1 MSSKKFTLFR
11 VKVEVVLMCNV
22 RRVDRACGMLVQI
35 FVTFA
40 ILLSQVCTSDPDQ
53 LNLEVVSEAEL
64 QQLVLDEK
72 YVLVLFSR
80 GEKCTAGCDTLE
92 KQLLRVREEIVE
104 ALGAWVVRCHA
115 PDTQIHWGGSRDTET
130 IIFIRNTKPMIVSSS
145 FSDDE
150 ELLNYL
156 LANKE
161 SNVKSLN
168 DATFEHETQASTG
181 ATTGD
186 WLVVFTREG
195 CGQACERIVSHVE
208 AAAANLRGR
217 KNVAVVLREAEA
229 AVTTRRFEVTDFPG
243 VILFRLGRM
252 YRFPLV
258 PITASALTAFAEEG
272 FRNAR
277 AEEIPMPKSPF
288 DDVTQAIA
296 DWLREN
302 PYQFLGGV
310 AGTIFVILV
319 LVLLNSPPPESW
331 TKQAKKKKK

>member
-1 MSSKKFTLFR
+1 
-11 VKVEVVLMCNV
+11 MCNV

-115 PDTQIHWGGSRDTET
+115 PDTQIHWGGSR
-130 IIFIRNTKPMIVSSS
+130 
-145 FSDDE
+145 
-150 ELLNYL
+150 
-156 LANKE
+156 
-161 SNVKSLN
+161 
-168 DATFEHETQASTG
+168 
-181 ATTGD
+181 D